1 VRSPHRESGWISHP
15 DRWIHEALLTLLRL
29 RKSHHAIA
37 EMLDRRLAMR
47 RWLSMSP
54 MTRLRTETGD
64 PIHRLAAV

>member
-1 VRSPHRESGWISHP
+1 
-15 DRWIHEALLTLLRL
+15 LLRL

-37 EMLDRRLAMR
+37 EVLDRRLAMR